1 MATEAPSEQET
12 RGIND
17 PSKEHTTMTTI
28 VFETTDLP
36 IIGAPMAGGTTTPEL
51 TSAVARAGG
60 FPFVAGG
67 YLSAEALA
75 PLIAR
80 MRESTETFGVNLFV
94 PNPVPIDRAAFDAF
108 ASALE
113 PVAADHGV
121 GIDPEPV
128 EDDDHYSE
136 KVDFLVDNPV
146 PLVSM
151 TFNIPTA
158 EAIDRLH
165 SVGTQVAATV
175 TTPEEARTAAD
186 HGVDALIIQGP
197 RAGGHSGT
205 ADPTRSIDDRA
216 TVDLVRD
223 VLAEVDLPAAAG
235 GGVDSV
241 EAVEEL
247 LQAGASSVVVGTLLL
262 LTDEAGT
269 SGTHR
274 AALQSAEFDETRLT
288 RAFTGRPA
296 RALVN
301 DFVRK
306 FDPIAVDAYPAVHH
320 LTKSFRARAK
330 KDDDPQGLHLWAGT
344 GYRGARTGSAE
355 TIVKELGA
363 RFTRS

>member
-1 MATEAPSEQET
+1 MATRASPDQESSKP
-12 RGIND
+12 GS
-17 PSKEHTTMTTI
+17 PSKEHETMTTI
-28 VFETTDLP
+28 AFETTDLP

-51 TSAVARAGG
+51 TAAVARAGG

-67 YLSAEALA
+67 YLTAEALA
-75 PLIAR
+75 PLVTR
-80 MRESTETFGVNLFV
+80 MRETTETFGVNLFA
-94 PNPVPIDRAAFDAF
+94 PNPVPIDRGAFDAF

-121 GIDPEPV
+121 GVDPEPV
-128 EDDDHYSE
+128 EDDDHYDE
-136 KVDFLVDNPV
+136 KVDFLIDNPV

-158 EAIDRLH
+158 EVVDRLH
-165 SVGTQVAATV
+165 SVGTQVVATV
-175 TTPEEARTAAD
+175 TTAAEARTAAER
-186 HGVDALIIQGP
+186 GVDALIVQGP

-223 VLAEVDLPAAAG
+223 VLAEVDLPVAAG
-235 GGVDSV
+235 GGVDGAD
-241 EAVEEL
+241 AVDEL
-247 LQAGASSVVVGTLLL
+247 LQAGASAVVVGTLLL
-262 LTDEAGT
+262 LSDEAGT
-269 SGTHR
+269 AATHR
-274 AALQSAEFDETRLT
+274 AALQSEDFNETQLT

-320 LTKSFRARAK
+320 LTKTFRAHAK
-330 KDDDPQGLHLWAGT
+330 KNDDPQGLHLWAGT
-344 GYRGARTGSAE
+344 GYRSARTGSAE
-355 TIVKELGA
+355 TIVKELGG
-363 RFTRS
+363 RFSRS

>member
-1 MATEAPSEQET
+1 
-12 RGIND
+12 
-17 PSKEHTTMTTI
+17 MTTI
-28 VFETTDLP
+28 AFETTDLP
-36 IIGAPMAGGTTTPEL
+36 VIGAPMAGGTTTPEL
-51 TSAVARAGG
+51 SAAVARAGG

-67 YLSAEALA
+67 YLTAEALA
-75 PLIAR
+75 PLIER
-80 MRESTETFGVNLFV
+80 MRETTETFGVNLFA
-94 PNPVPIDRAAFDAF
+94 PNPVPIDRGAFDAF

-121 GIDPEPV
+121 GVDPEPV
-128 EDDDHYSE
+128 EDDDHYSD
-136 KVDFLVDNPV
+136 KVDYLVDIPV

-158 EAIDRLH
+158 EVVDRLH

-175 TTPEEARTAAD
+175 TTTDEARTAA
-186 HGVDALIIQGP
+186 GRGIDALIVQGP

-205 ADPTRSIDDRA
+205 ADPTRSIDDRSTA
-216 TVDLVRD
+216 DLVRD
-223 VLAEVDLPAAAG
+223 VLAEVDLPVAAG
-235 GGVDSV
+235 GGVDSA

-247 LQAGASSVVVGTLLL
+247 LQAGASAVVVGTLLL

-274 AALQSAEFDETRLT
+274 AALQSGDFDETQLT

-320 LTKSFRARAK
+320 LTKRFRAQAK

-344 GYRGARTGSAE
+344 GYRGAQTGSAE
-355 TIVKELGA
+355 TIVKELGG
-363 RFTRS
+363 RFPRN